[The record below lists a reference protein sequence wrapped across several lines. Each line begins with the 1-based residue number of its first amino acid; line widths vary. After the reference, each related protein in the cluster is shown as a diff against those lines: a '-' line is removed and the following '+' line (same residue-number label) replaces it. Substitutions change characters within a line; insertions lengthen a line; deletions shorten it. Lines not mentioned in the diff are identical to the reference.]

1 MRVKLDARSLFLFL
15 LFFGI
20 FLFALQPITD
30 PDFWWHLKT
39 GQLILTTS
47 QIPHFDQYSFPA
59 YGKPWIAHEWL
70 SESIIWLLYRL
81 GGYPLS
87 ICTFAL
93 LITAAFYFTYLR
105 CPDGSRPYI
114 AGFAILLGALMTIST
129 WGVRPQVFSFFL
141 ASLFLFLL
149 DRYMKSGRLRYL
161 VPLPLLVLLWVNL
174 HGSYIL
180 GLGFIAIYL
189 TADLIDAATAALK
202 EKKRLSI
209 PKRSL
214 YLLAA
219 FFLSTLA
226 ALVNP
231 NGISILLYPFQTIN
245 DTSISGFILEWASP
259 NFHASGALPLLAMI
273 LLLLGLALKSVK
285 RISTVN
291 LLLCLVFSFAVLH
304 AVKQVTYFALVTV
317 PMLAELVSSLIPA
330 RSQPVPTGK
339 LFRWVTMVVLIG
351 CVFAAWQGIS
361 QLNDKQQQAEELYFP
376 KDAVDW
382 VAENKP
388 EGNVFNAYPY
398 GGYMIWRLYP
408 EYKVYI
414 DGRCDMYG
422 SDFLAKYVKIRQ
434 IDEGWQ
440 QALDDRDIGWVF
452 VERASYL
459 ANALRLAPGWQL
471 AYEDEKSAI
480 FLRE

>member
-1 MRVKLDARSLFLFL
+1 
-15 LFFGI
+15 
-20 FLFALQPITD
+20 
-30 PDFWWHLKT
+30 
-39 GQLILTTS
+39 
-47 QIPHFDQYSFPA
+47 
-59 YGKPWIAHEWL
+59 
-70 SESIIWLLYRL
+70 
-81 GGYPLS
+81 
-87 ICTFAL
+87 
-93 LITAAFYFTYLR
+93 
-105 CPDGSRPYI
+105 
-114 AGFAILLGALMTIST
+114 
-129 WGVRPQVFSFFL
+129 
-141 ASLFLFLL
+141 
-149 DRYMKSGRLRYL
+149 MKSGRLHYL
-161 VPLPLLVLLWVNL
+161 IPLPLLVLLWVNL

-180 GLGFIAIYL
+180 GLAFIGIYIA
-189 TADLIDAATAALK
+189 ADLIDAAAAALK

-214 YLLAA
+214 SLLAA
-219 FFLSTLA
+219 LFFSALA

-245 DTSISGFILEWASP
+245 DTSISSFILEWASP
-259 NFHASGALPLLAMI
+259 DFHVVGAIPLLVMI
-273 LLLLGLALKSVK
+273 LLLLGLALKSGK

-291 LLLCLVFSFAVLH
+291 LLLCLVFGFAVLH

-317 PMLAELVSSLIPA
+317 PVLAELVSSVIPM
-330 RSQPVPTGK
+330 RNQPIPTGN
-339 LFRWVTMVVLIG
+339 LFRWVALVLLIG
-351 CVFAAWQGIS
+351 CVFVAWQGIA

-376 KDAVDW
+376 KSAVDW

-422 SDFLAKYVKIRQ
+422 ADFLAKYVKIRQ

-459 ANALRLAPGWQL
+459 SNALRLAPGWQL

-480 FLRE
+480 FVRE